1 MSDMWG
7 KKQGNNPNLD
17 GTESLVSAT
26 VQAEQEYA
34 AAQRQEQQA
43 EEVVRMLTTTRLRNG
58 FAPAI
63 EASIRRKLG
72 GQT

>member
-1 MSDMWG
+1 MTMWAR
-7 KKQGNNPNLD
+7 KKLVDSGVAPD
-17 GTESLVSAT
+17 ASLITARF
-26 VQAEQEYA
+26 QAEQELVA
-34 AAQRQEQQA
+34 AHKQAQEA
-43 EEVVRMLTTTRLRNG
+43 EEVVKHLTRTRLRNG

>member
-1 MSDMWG
+1 MSAMWG
-7 KKQGNNPNLD
+7 KKHRTNPDLD
-17 GTESLVSAT
+17 GSVSLVSAT
-26 VQAEQEYA
+26 VQAEQEYI

-43 EEVVRMLTTTRLRNG
+43 EEVVKMLTTTRLRNG